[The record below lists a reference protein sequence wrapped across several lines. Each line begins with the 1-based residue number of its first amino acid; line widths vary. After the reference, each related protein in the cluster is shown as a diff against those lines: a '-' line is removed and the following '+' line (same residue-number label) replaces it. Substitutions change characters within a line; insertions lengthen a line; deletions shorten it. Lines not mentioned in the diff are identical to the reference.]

1 MREIKFRGYNIK
13 NKKWLYGCFL
23 INRGKYFICP
33 DGIQNPLA
41 TWEDFVVEPDSV
53 GQFTGFKDSKGN
65 EIYEGDFLQWTD
77 DCPFDMDDIIIKGV
91 VEYYHGG
98 FNVVDSTPLPDDDLS
113 FYLPAGVFSIK
124 DVNDLHIAGNKWDNS
139 SETLRCKE
147 SGEPIKITWK

>member
-65 EIYEGDFLQWTD
+65 EIYEGDLVQWTD
-77 DCPFDMDDIIIKGV
+77 NLPFDENEVTVTGV
-91 VEYYHGG
+91 VEYHRSSFRAMDYFPTLNEDLG
-98 FNVVDSTPLPDDDLS
+98 FHLPCDVFLFAGIADSRVIGNTWNN
-113 FYLPAGVFSIK
+113 PAI
-124 DVNDLHIAGNKWDNS
+124 NP
-139 SETLRCKE
+139 EKE
-147 SGEPIKITWK
+147 VEK